1 MAVQKPESNSRILA
15 VNAGSSSIKYALF
28 SSEDAPERIAWGQID
43 RIGLP
48 DTMWVMQTSAG
59 DQQRQPVSA
68 ATPAEA
74 CDELIGR
81 LQQILGETVGT
92 CIGHRVVHGGPSY
105 SAPERVTP
113 QLLAELRRL
122 ECFDPEH
129 MSAELGL
136 IEKFATRWP
145 SVVQVVCF
153 DTAFHAH
160 LPRVA
165 RIMSVPRRLEAL
177 GVRRYGFHGLSYAYL
192 IGELGRVAGPTA
204 ARGRVILA
212 HLGNGASMA
221 AVLGGQSIDTTMAL
235 TPTAG
240 LPMSTRSGDL
250 DPGLGWFL
258 ARTQGTSPQEFFQ
271 MVNRQSGLLGVSET
285 SSDMRDLQAA
295 RATDP
300 RAAEAI
306 DLFCYQ
312 ARKTIGAYTAA
323 LGGLE
328 TLVFSGGIGENA
340 AEVRAQICAGLT
352 CLGIE
357 LDAARNRAHAPV
369 ISVDGGRVCVRV
381 VHTDEEIMIARSA
394 VRVISNAAANS

>member
-1 MAVQKPESNSRILA
+1 M
-15 VNAGSSSIKYALF
+15 
-28 SSEDAPERIAWGQID
+28 
-43 RIGLP
+43 
-48 DTMWVMQTSAG
+48 
-59 DQQRQPVSA
+59 
-68 ATPAEA
+68 
-74 CDELIGR
+74 
-81 LQQILGETVGT
+81 
-92 CIGHRVVHGGPSY
+92 
-105 SAPERVTP
+105 TP

-122 ECFDPEH
+122 ESFDPEH
-129 MSAELGL
+129 LPSELGL
-136 IEKFATRWP
+136 IETFAARWP
-145 SVVQVVCF
+145 SVVQVACF

-165 RIMSVPRRLEAL
+165 RIMSVPRRLETL

-192 IGELGRVAGPTA
+192 LGELSRVAGPPA

-258 ARTQGTSPQEFFQ
+258 ARTQGTSPQEFFR
-271 MVNRQSGLLGVSET
+271 MVNRESGLLGVSET

-312 ARKTIGAYTAA
+312 ASKTIGAYTAA

-340 AEVRAQICAGLT
+340 AEVRSQICAGLA

-357 LDAARNRAHAPV
+357 VDAARNRAHAPV

-381 VHTDEEIMIARSA
+381 MHTDEEIMIARSA
-394 VRVISNAAANS
+394 DARAINVQMERLIRIGSPSPASPRPTAN